1 VDAFAELLGEPSE
14 EVLRHLIHDP
24 DLVPVAAEAADV
36 RLRRKGSGKAMT
48 TAGFVFVGLG
58 LTLSIVTAL
67 LSTMPAPGTC
77 DSAHGEC
84 QDQPMGA
91 KAEAIAVGG
100 LVTAGLGLAL
110 AIPGIVRM
118 ARQTEVETQAV
129 ERYQRSQSSP
139 PPIFPT
145 GNARPLSGGSGG
157 KSLCL
162 SLLSFTF

>member
-1 VDAFAELLGEPSE
+1 MIVITGASGQLGRLVIAALLKT
-14 EVLRHLIHDP
+14 
-24 DLVPVAAEAADV
+24 VPASAIVAAV
-36 RLRRKGSGKAMT
+36 RN
-48 TAGFVFVGLG
+48 
-58 LTLSIVTAL
+58 
-67 LSTMPAPGTC
+67 P
-77 DSAHGEC
+77 
-84 QDQPMGA
+84 A